1 MGRRVVIA
9 GGTKGIGL
17 VAAER
22 FAAAGDTVLALGR
35 DRGALAALPAGIKGG
50 ECDVTDEAAVA
61 AAFAATGPVDVLVIN
76 AGAAE
81 TAPLAQTTLASWQGQ
96 IAVNATAAFL
106 CTRAVIEPMRER
118 GSGAIV
124 TVASTAGRVGSR
136 YTCAYTASKH
146 AALGV
151 MRSAAAELAG
161 SGANANAVCPTFV
174 DTEMTRRSVERIVE
188 RTGRSAEQASADLA
202 ATSPLGRL
210 LAPGEVAA
218 AIFWL
223 ASAEARATNGQSLVI
238 DGGGVQS

>member
-1 MGRRVVIA
+1 MVA

-17 VAAER
+17 AIAAR
-22 FAAAGDTVLALGR
+22 FASAGDAPVALGR
-35 DRGALAALPAGIKGG
+35 DPVALAALPDGVDGVR
-50 ECDVTDEAAVA
+50 CDVTDEAQLD
-61 AAFAATGPVDVLVIN
+61 AAFAGLGAVDVLVIN

-81 TAPLAQTTLASWQGQ
+81 TAPLARTSLASWQAQ

-124 TVASTAGRVGSR
+124 TVASTAGKVGSR

-161 SGANANAVCPTFV
+161 SGASANAVCPTFV
-174 DTEMTRRSVERIVE
+174 DTEMTRRSVERIVSA
-188 RTGRSAEQASADLA
+188 TGRSQAEAAAGLA
-202 ATSPLGRL
+202 AASPLGRL
-210 LAPGEVAA
+210 LAPEEVVAA
-218 AIFWL
+218 VFWL
-223 ASAEARATNGQSLVI
+223 ASEEARATNGQALVI
-238 DGGGVQS
+238 DGGGLQS